1 MERMDM
7 DMTSLS
13 SNLPNENH
21 SPEDPPDPEPG
32 PSSTLL
38 LQAFKQTALSVTNLY
53 KAAANEA
60 QRSRRDGRVEGYQDC
75 LEDFLVFIDR
85 IEGRGDQRTLS
96 MLRQWA
102 LGKRRKLAPGTGW
115 KPKHKRED
123 AGMEEA
129 MDSDEITTPINI
141 DAERAERAETP
152 SVASPLSDHQLQAT
166 PSTVPPLPP
175 PQVPTAHTQQQ
186 PFNPLSRRSSPTHS
200 RQLNPGFS
208 FRSSL
213 DLPRHIPP
221 PPVLGISEHRSTDVD
236 LYSPPTSPNLAAQ
249 KPIFHGI
256 SANSG
261 PIPGFRGVS
270 RSPSTTAMNKSQGTK
285 RRFGSIGDFDFFE
298 MAELEKM
305 QMNSKRS
312 RHNQ

>member
-1 MERMDM
+1 MDM

-75 LEDFLVFIDR
+75 LEDFLAFIDR
-85 IEGRGDQRTLS
+85 IENRGDQKTLA

-102 LGKRRKLAPGTGW
+102 LGKRRKLGPGTGW
-115 KPKHKRED
+115 KPKQKRED
-123 AGMEEA
+123 TGMEEA
-129 MDSDEITTPINI
+129 MDSDEITTPTNT
-141 DAERAERAETP
+141 DAERTETP
-152 SVASPLSDHQLQAT
+152 SVASPLPDQLPTA
-166 PSTVPPLPP
+166 PPAVPPP
-175 PQVPTAHTQQQ
+175 PQVPAAHTPQQ

-200 RQLNPGFS
+200 RQPNPGFS
-208 FRSSL
+208 FRSNL
-213 DLPRHIPP
+213 DLPRHVPP
-221 PPVLGISEHRSTDVD
+221 PTILDINEHRSANVD

-261 PIPGFRGVS
+261 SISGFRGVS
-270 RSPSTTAMNKSQGTK
+270 RSPSASTMNKNQGTK
-285 RRFGSIGDFDFFE
+285 RRFGSGGDFDFFD

-305 QMNSKRS
+305 AMSNKRS

>member
-21 SPEDPPDPEPG
+21 APEDPPDSEPG

-75 LEDFLVFIDR
+75 LEDFLVFVDR
-85 IEGRGDQRTLS
+85 IESRGDQKTLA

-102 LGKRRKLAPGTGW
+102 LGKRRKLAPGAGW
-115 KPKHKRED
+115 KPRHKRED
-123 AGMEEA
+123 TGMEEA
-129 MDSDEITTPINI
+129 MDSDEITTPVNA
-141 DAERAERAETP
+141 DVERAETP
-152 SVASPLSDHQLQAT
+152 SVASPLSDHQLQTAP
-166 PSTVPPLPP
+166 PSVPPPP
-175 PQVPTAHTQQQ
+175 PPHTAHTQQQ

-200 RQLNPGFS
+200 RQPNPGFS
-208 FRSSL
+208 FRSNL
-213 DLPRHIPP
+213 DLPRHVPP
-221 PPVLGISEHRSTDVD
+221 PPALGISEHRSTDID
-236 LYSPPTSPNLAAQ
+236 LNSPPTSPNLAAQ

-256 SANSG
+256 SATSG
-261 PIPGFRGVS
+261 SNPGFRGVS
-270 RSPSTTAMNKSQGTK
+270 RSPSTTAINRNQGTK

>member
-1 MERMDM
+1 MDM

-60 QRSRRDGRVEGYQDC
+60 QRSRRDGRIEGYQDC
-75 LEDFLVFIDR
+75 LEDFLIFIDR
-85 IEGRGDQRTLS
+85 IESRGDQKTLA

-102 LGKRRKLAPGTGW
+102 LAKRRKFAPGAGW

-123 AGMEEA
+123 TGMEET
-129 MDSDEITTPINI
+129 MDSDEMTTPVNA
-141 DAERAERAETP
+141 DAERAEMA
-152 SVASPLSDHQLQAT
+152 SASPLSDHQLQTASLT
-166 PSTVPPLPP
+166 APSLPP
-175 PQVPTAHTQQQ
+175 QAPTVHTQQQ

-200 RQLNPGFS
+200 RQPNPGFS
-208 FRSSL
+208 FRSNL
-213 DLPRHIPP
+213 DLPRHVPP
-221 PPVLGISEHRSTDVD
+221 PPALGISEHRSADVD

-261 PIPGFRGVS
+261 SIPGFRGVS
-270 RSPSTTAMNKSQGTK
+270 RSPSTAAMNKSQGTK
-285 RRFGSIGDFDFFE
+285 RRFGSTGDFDFFE

-305 QMNSKRS
+305 QMNNKRS